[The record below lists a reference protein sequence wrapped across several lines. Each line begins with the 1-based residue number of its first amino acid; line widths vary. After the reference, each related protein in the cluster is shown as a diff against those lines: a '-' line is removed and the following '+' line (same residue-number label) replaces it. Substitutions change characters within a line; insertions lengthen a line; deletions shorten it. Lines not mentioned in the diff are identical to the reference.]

1 MQLRGRNKISTEF
14 NMASMTD
21 LVFLL
26 LIFFMLLSTLVKQNN
41 VIDMNLPKSSST
53 KVSSSKVVV
62 SIDKNFVYKIDN
74 DIVTKEQIAALLQQ
88 KLGAPG
94 NDKRVEIAMDETV
107 PHSYFVEL
115 VDIVSVQSGYKIS
128 IQTKG
133 KN

>member
-62 SIDKNFVYKIDN
+62 SIDKNFVYKVDN
-74 DIVTKEQIAALLQQ
+74 DVVTKEQITTLLQQ